1 MVEIT
6 VRAADSSL
14 AMEEVQK
21 KLGDDALIIS
31 TSKKDGKIEI
41 VATDD
46 EQTLKKKEIEPL
58 LLGEAYKTNTF
69 DEVLQKKLNVSTA
82 GDKNVFDSQSIFKD
96 RLNKIVSDIYDLNVL
111 FDESMSLNTQ
121 KISLLSQLQTI
132 GFRRKTLDSL
142 GIKDN
147 AISPEVATKK
157 IAKAFVAGKA
167 GKFETSN
174 LYLIVG
180 DRLVGKSTFAEK
192 FLHLMVNTQS
202 ERDFS
207 LVQDSKLR
215 KLDVL
220 LRDLGAT
227 LDDEGNSEKALILDL
242 TDENTGS
249 NNYFKKVISNKYNF
263 NVSVIRIME
272 VGRSYEYLVSSPQY
286 QAVFPE
292 YVAFSKLDICD
303 LSVPEIS
310 AMIDMKNQCMF
321 LAGIDDK
328 TEGLYFAKVDQIA
341 SFLMNKFKDEHG

>member
-1 MVEIT
+1 M
-6 VRAADSSL
+6 
-14 AMEEVQK
+14 
-21 KLGDDALIIS
+21 
-31 TSKKDGKIEI
+31 
-41 VATDD
+41 
-46 EQTLKKKEIEPL
+46 
-58 LLGEAYKTNTF
+58 
-69 DEVLQKKLNVSTA
+69 NVSTA
-82 GDKNVFDSQSIFKD
+82 GDKNVFDFQTTVKD
-96 RLNKIVSDIYDLNVL
+96 RLNKIVSDISDLNVL

-147 AISPEVATKK
+147 AISPDVATKK

-192 FLHLMVNTQS
+192 FLHLMLNTQS

-220 LRDLGAT
+220 LQDLGAS
-227 LDDEGNSEKALILDL
+227 LDDEEQQKAVILDL

-249 NNYFKKVISNKYNF
+249 NNHFKKVISNKYNF

-292 YVAFSKLDICD
+292 YVAFQS
-303 LSVPEIS
+303 
-310 AMIDMKNQCMF
+310 
-321 LAGIDDK
+321 
-328 TEGLYFAKVDQIA
+328 
-341 SFLMNKFKDEHG
+341 